1 MAGNGMAERTGP
13 QAGGFLLALS
23 IIAGTLIGGLM
34 GQPSVGLLVGTAAG
48 ILIAVA
54 IWLVDR
60 ARRGD

>member
-1 MAGNGMAERTGP
+1 MAGNGMAERSGP

-34 GQPSVGLLVGTAAG
+34 GQPSLGLLVGTAIG
-48 ILIAVA
+48 IAIAVA

-60 ARRGD
+60 ARRGE